1 MNMTQASAL
10 RLKRENHMA
19 HVGVV
24 GAGAWGSALAQV
36 CANAGQQVTLWA
48 QEPDV
53 VTAIQNTRENTLFLP
68 GIKLALTIRATGDL
82 GMVANADA
90 ILAVVPAQYM
100 RATLA
105 RLAPYLSAGTPV
117 ILCSKGI
124 EQGSLRLMTDVLAEE
139 LPYCAAAVLS
149 GPSFAKDV
157 AIGLPT
163 AVTLACADAELGA
176 KLVEML
182 GIATFR
188 PYLTSDL
195 IGAEIGGAVKNV
207 LAIACGMAH
216 GRELGESARAALITR
231 GFTEMTRLGVA
242 LGGHAKT
249 LAGLCGLGDL
259 VLTCS
264 SVSSRNFSLGV
275 ALGAGQTLEQALTG
289 KLSVAE
295 GAATAP
301 ALLALAQSKGV
312 SMPICEGVAAI
323 LAGRVEVA
331 HAIEA
336 LLSRPFKAEAD

>member
-1 MNMTQASAL
+1 
-10 RLKRENHMA
+10 MA
-19 HVGVV
+19 HIGVV
-24 GAGAWGSALAQV
+24 GAGAWGTALAQV
-36 CANAGQQVTLWA
+36 AAKAGQQVTLWA
-48 QEPDV
+48 LEPEV
-53 VTAIQNTRENTLFLP
+53 VTSMQETHENTAFLP
-68 GIKLALTIRATGDL
+68 GIVLDDAITGTSDL
-82 GMVANADA
+82 GRMTDADV
-90 ILAVVPAQYM
+90 ILAVVPAQFM
-100 RATLA
+100 RATLN
-105 RLAPYLSAGTPV
+105 RLAQYVREGTPV
-117 ILCSKGI
+117 VLCSKGI
-124 EQGSLRLMTDVLAEE
+124 EQGSLKLMTEVLAEE
-139 LPYCAAAVLS
+139 LPYCIGAVLS

-157 AIGLPT
+157 ALGLPT
-163 AVTLACADAELGA
+163 AVTLACEDADLGA
-176 KLVEML
+176 SLVAML

-207 LAIACGMAH
+207 LAIACGMAQ
-216 GRELGESARAALITR
+216 GRGLGESARAALITR

-242 LGGHAKT
+242 LGGNAKT

-275 ALGAGQTLEQALTG
+275 ALGEGQSLDEALSG
-289 KLSVAE
+289 KRSIVE

-323 LAGRVEVA
+323 LAGRVGVA

>member
-1 MNMTQASAL
+1 
-10 RLKRENHMA
+10 MA
-19 HVGVV
+19 QIGVV
-24 GAGAWGSALAQV
+24 GAGAWGTALAQV
-36 CANAGQQVTLWA
+36 AAKAGQQVTLWA
-48 QEPDV
+48 LEPEV
-53 VTAIQNTRENTLFLP
+53 VAAIQESHENTAFLP
-68 GIKLALTIRATGDL
+68 GVILDDAITGTGDL
-82 GMVANADA
+82 GRMTDA
-90 ILAVVPAQYM
+90 EVILAVVPAQFM
-100 RATLA
+100 RATLN
-105 RLAPYLSAGTPV
+105 RLAQYVREGTPV
-117 ILCSKGI
+117 VLCSKGI
-124 EQGSLRLMTDVLAEE
+124 EQGSLKLMTEVLAEE
-139 LPYCAAAVLS
+139 LPYCIGAVLS

-157 AIGLPT
+157 ALGLPT
-163 AVTLACADAELGA
+163 AVTLACEDPELGA
-176 KLVEML
+176 SLVGML

-207 LAIACGMAH
+207 LAIACGMAQ
-216 GRELGESARAALITR
+216 GRGLGESARAALITR

-242 LGGHAKT
+242 LGGNAKT

-275 ALGAGQTLEQALTG
+275 ALGEGQSLEEALSG
-289 KLSVAE
+289 KRSIAE

-323 LAGRVEVA
+323 LAGRVGVA